1 VEEDEVD
8 VSVFKSSGY
17 VRMLSYR
24 QALKQWNQTG
34 ATQGKRVSLGG
45 VYAMPRKGSEEQK
58 EVIGLRQPREEPREE
73 APVQEEKRQMVERV
87 PSRLESVPGFNNVRM
102 RALDAFN
109 DEYTEKEYNALVAIL
124 RDKSYAVPSWG
135 LDIAHRKLDKI
146 LSIKADYEKDPV
158 EKPVPEYLEAKARF
172 DAFQIPAYMK
182 RRYNIWKRKQA
193 KKE

>member
-1 VEEDEVD
+1 
-8 VSVFKSSGY
+8 
-17 VRMLSYR
+17 MLSYR